1 MATPGANE
9 LFDTKVEVHDRKQFE
24 LKLEYQPSGTDPKS
38 EYLVETLLFIPRSLN
53 IDAETWSRD
62 QFYADL
68 HNYVRLKTPVLSF
81 DEILTGSH
89 SPLVQLEQRLPLG
102 LMGPVSEVVYDA
114 KMLACVARGA
124 LRRFSRGMK
133 KECAHLLSGA
143 EAEKCAPPESP
154 AHLMALARKSIG
166 SSQEIL
172 RRFRSTCAQL
182 AAKYDIGD
190 KAQAA
195 LRLVDEYLSL
205 TVEQFFRR
213 IVVQMESMPRSGI
226 YIELRRE
233 LMDVVISDESYR
245 RAKNLPSVL
254 TAEGDNEEYS
264 HRIGF
269 LKKFCMNILFLK
281 VQRSS
286 KRKAWEEVLFAIAAG
301 GSMAFALGVGLF
313 AQSRY
318 PQASFNFFM
327 LAVVG
332 YMFKDRLKDALRRM
346 LASYMGKFLYERTT
360 LIVDPVT
367 QDDVG
372 VCREKIDYGDAVVVP
387 PEIARLRTQDDLIT
401 VAQTELT
408 EMVIRY
414 RKRIALDSQMLPRI
428 ADGIVSG
435 VTDIIRLNID
445 RLLHDMDDPEYALDY
460 VDLED
465 FSVGKLQMAKSYRVD
480 VAFRFAVDD
489 GRHQRTTVR
498 LVRLVLDRNGIK
510 RMNDLVPETVV
521 TESAPVH
528 VKSPHAPAP
537 PVTQQVTD

>member
-1 MATPGANE
+1 MATPGSSE

-38 EYLVETLLFIPRSLN
+38 EYLVETILFIPRSLN
-53 IDAETWSRD
+53 IDAETWSRE

-68 HNYVRLKTPVLSF
+68 HNYVRLKTPVLAF

-114 KMLACVARGA
+114 KMLACVTRGA

-133 KECAHLLSGA
+133 KECAHLLRGA
-143 EAEKCAPPESP
+143 ETEKCAPTDSP
-154 AHLMALARKSIG
+154 QHLMVLARRSI
-166 SSQEIL
+166 SAAQEIL
-172 RRFRSTCAQL
+172 RRYRSTCAQL
-182 AAKYDIGD
+182 GQKYDLGE
-190 KAQAA
+190 KAPAA

-213 IVVQMESMPRSGI
+213 IVVQMEEMPRSGV
-226 YIELRRE
+226 YVELRRE
-233 LMDVVISDESYR
+233 LMDVVIADESYR
-245 RAKNLPSVL
+245 RAKKLPSVL
-254 TAEGDNEEYS
+254 TSEGDNEEYS
-264 HRIGF
+264 HRVGF
-269 LKKFCMNILFLK
+269 LKKFCMNILFLR

-286 KRKAWEEVLFAIAAG
+286 KRKAWEEVLFAVAAG

-332 YMFKDRLKDALRRM
+332 YMFKDRMKEGLRR
-346 LASYMGKFLYERTT
+346 LLSSYMGKLLYERTT
-360 LIVDPVT
+360 VIVDPVT

-372 VCREKIDYGDAVVVP
+372 VCREKIDYGDSVQVP

-401 VAQTELT
+401 VAQSELT

-414 RKRIALDSQMLPRI
+414 RKRIALDSEMLPRI
-428 ADGIVSG
+428 ADGLISG

-465 FSVGKLQMAKSYRVD
+465 FSIGKLQMAKSYRVD

-510 RMNDLVPETVV
+510 RMTDLVPETVV
-521 TESAPVH
+521 TESAPANV
-528 VKSPHAPAP
+528 SRPAP
-537 PVTQQVTD
+537 SPVTQ